1 MVTPQMMMSMRS
13 MKAILT
19 CACAVLAVSCA
30 ENNEIAKPAPETRT
44 ITLNAT
50 SETIASQDK
59 TRTALDQDGLSVV
72 WKKGDLLQLWYLKS
86 DGSYAKAG
94 ELTALSKG
102 NTTTFTGE
110 CTFTDEAETPDYLAV
125 SCYCADGP
133 EVLNTVK
140 YENGKFVFSNPGEAS
155 AVFKPWFNYPSNNS
169 YEFAVRNPAVAHG
182 ADLNAMTFKNIF
194 GVMKL
199 TIQTRPNAQYRI
211 TFQASGMSQRQD
223 FTGEYH
229 YDPATGTGE
238 LTRDYIT
245 SPITIA
251 PQGQN
256 LGEEYVHYIP
266 VAPGDYNNF
275 TMQVSDSGETYYE
288 QKATKS
294 LEIKAGVITNLGRFA
309 DNLQ

>member
-1 MVTPQMMMSMRS
+1 MMMSMRS
-13 MKAILT
+13 MKTILA

-30 ENNEIAKPAPETRT
+30 EKNEIAKPAPETRT

-59 TRTALDQDGLSVV
+59 TRTALDKDGLSVV
-72 WKKGDLLQLWYLKS
+72 WKKGDLIQLWYLKN

-94 ELTALSKG
+94 ELAALSQG
-102 NTTTFTGE
+102 NSTTFTGE

-125 SCYCADGP
+125 SCYCANGP

-140 YENGKFVFSNPGEAS
+140 YENGKFIFSNPGEAS
-155 AVFKPWFNYPSNNS
+155 AVFKPSFNYPSKNPD
-169 YEFAVRNPAVAHG
+169 EFAVRNPAVAHG
-182 ADLNAMTFKNIF
+182 TDLNAMTFKNIF

-199 TIQTRPNAQYRI
+199 TIQTRRNAQYQI
-211 TFQASGMSQRQD
+211 TFQATGMAQRKD

-229 YDPATGTGE
+229 YAPATGNGE
-238 LTRDYIT
+238 LIREHTT
-245 SPITIA
+245 SPITIE

-256 LGEEYVHYIP
+256 IGAEFVYYIP
-266 VAPGDYNNF
+266 VAPGTYDDF
-275 TMQVSDSGETYYE
+275 TMKVYDFGEDYYE
-288 QKATKS
+288 RKATKP
-294 LEIKAGVITNLGRFA
+294 LEIKAGVITNLGRFV